1 MKTDTKKLDKCQ
13 VKLVVTLDAE
23 EAAACIKE
31 VEKAFVKEARLPGFR
46 PGKAPVELIRKQ
58 FSAQIKDEVQRTMF
72 RRHYADAIKAEGVEE
87 VALADVQDVKCDATG
102 GGFTAIVDV
111 KPVFKLPTYKGLKIK
126 AEDTRVKDEQVTAR
140 VEEMRT
146 RFAKYEDAKEGDAV
160 AKGDFAQVDYAGT
173 VDGKSILELAP
184 DAKVVAEGK
193 GFWMRVEEGYFLPE
207 LVEAV
212 IGMKA
217 GEEKTGIKAKFD
229 KESAPEPL
237 KGKKAVYNLKLT
249 LFRRRILP
257 DDATLIGYTKDESM
271 EALVAKVRADLEKQ
285 AIAAESARREQEAI
299 DLLLKKVDFD
309 VPESQVQAQ
318 QAQFLN
324 RLAQQAQYM
333 GMTSEYVE
341 QNKDKIL
348 KDAEEN
354 AVKQVRLWYLIDAIA
369 KAENIEAKDEERG
382 KKVLEFILANAK

>member
-1 MKTDTKKLDKCQ
+1 M
-13 VKLVVTLDAE
+13 
-23 EAAACIKE
+23 
-31 VEKAFVKEARLPGFR
+31 
-46 PGKAPVELIRKQ
+46 
-58 FSAQIKDEVQRTMF
+58 
-72 RRHYADAIKAEGVEE
+72 
-87 VALADVQDVKCDATG
+87 
-102 GGFTAIVDV
+102 
-111 KPVFKLPTYKGLKIK
+111 
-126 AEDTRVKDEQVTAR
+126 
-140 VEEMRT
+140 EEMRT

>member
-1 MKTDTKKLDKCQ
+1 MKTSIKKQDKCKVELTITLTGEETAEI
-13 VKLVVTLDAE
+13 VKN
-23 EAAACIKE
+23 
-31 VEKAFVKEARLPGFR
+31 VEKAFVREARLPGFR
-46 PGKAPVELIRKQ
+46 PGKAPLELVRKEFAGQ
-58 FSAQIKDEVQRTMF
+58 LKEEQA
-72 RRHYADAIKAEGVEE
+72 RRAVAKYYPEAVKAEGLDELGLRDVPEIKVDTEGGLIRAVVEVRPE
-87 VALADVQDVKCDATG
+87 
-102 GGFTAIVDV
+102 
-111 KPVFKLPTYKGLKIK
+111 FKLPTYKGLKIK
-126 AEDTRVKDEQVTAR
+126 AEDTRVGDDKVAAR
-140 VEEMRT
+140 IEEMRT

-160 AKGDFAQVDYAGT
+160 AKGDFAQVDYTGT

-212 IGMKA
+212 VGMKA

-237 KGKKAVYNLKLT
+237 KGKKALYTLKLT

-257 DDATLIGYTKDESM
+257 DDATLVGYTKDESM
-271 EALVAKVRADLEKQ
+271 EALTAKVRADLEKQ
-285 AIAAESARREQEAI
+285 AIEAESARREQEAI
-299 DLLLKKVDFD
+299 ELLLKKVDFE